1 MPNDAKLGL
10 LVGVVGVVFVAVM
23 SAKPLP
29 QTPTAANVPAPVQKA
44 AAPPRTEKAVA
55 PVPPDR
61 PVVNLLAEA
70 KPAPVSDPL
79 LAPAVLPTELPSTPV
94 VRTTREPVATPT
106 SRPRADGDLE
116 P

>member
-23 SAKPLP
+23 SARPVP
-29 QTPTAANVPAPVQKA
+29 HAPTAANVPTPVQKA
-44 AAPPRTEKAVA
+44 AAPRPTEKAVA
-55 PVPPDR
+55 AAPPDR

-70 KPAPVSDPL
+70 KPTPSPEPH
-79 LAPAVLPTELPSTPV
+79 LAPAVLPIELPSTPV
-94 VRTTREPVATPT
+94 VRTSREPVATPA
-106 SRPRADGDLE
+106 SRPRTDGDLE

>member
-1 MPNDAKLGL
+1 MPNDAKLGM

-23 SAKPLP
+23 SARPVP
-29 QTPTAANVPAPVQKA
+29 HAPAAANVPAPVQKSA
-44 AAPPRTEKAVA
+44 AHRATDKLVA
-55 PVPPDR
+55 PAPPDR

-70 KPAPVSDPL
+70 KPTPSPEPH

-94 VRTTREPVATPT
+94 VRTSREPVATPT
-106 SRPRADGDLE
+106 GRSRTDPDLE

>member
-29 QTPTAANVPAPVQKA
+29 QAPTAANVPAPVQKA
-44 AAPPRTEKAVA
+44 AASLRTEKPVA
-55 PVPPDR
+55 PAPPDR

-70 KPAPVSDPL
+70 KPAVSDPL

>member
-29 QTPTAANVPAPVQKA
+29 QAPTAANVPAPVQKA
-44 AAPPRTEKAVA
+44 VAPLPTEKAAA
-55 PVPPDR
+55 PLPPDR

-70 KPAPVSDPL
+70 KPAPAPDPL

-94 VRTTREPVATPT
+94 VRTNREPVATPA
-106 SRPRADGDLE
+106 SRPRTDGDLE